1 MNFAK
6 KSQLG
11 ASFWA
16 ALAVVVM
23 ACVLRLIPHP
33 PNFSPIGAMALF
45 GGAYLVFPALR
56 VVLPVLVLFLS
67 DVVLGFHDQMV
78 AVYAS
83 VILVSFLGIGLGENA
98 TAKRV
103 MARSLLGS
111 VLFFVITNFAVWLQ
125 SGFYPRTLSGL
136 AECYWLALPF
146 FQNSVAGDLVY
157 TALFFGGWALARR
170 WIPVLRTAQ

>member
-11 ASFWA
+11 LSFWA
-16 ALAVVVM
+16 ALAVVLV

-45 GGAYLVFPALR
+45 GGACLAFPALR
-56 VVLPVLVLFLS
+56 VLLPVLVLFVT
-67 DVVLGFHDQMV
+67 DMVLGFHDQMV
-78 AVYAS
+78 GVYVS
-83 VILVSFLGIGLGENA
+83 VMLISLLGVGLGENA
-98 TAKRV
+98 SAARV
-103 MARSLLGS
+103 MGRSLLGS
-111 VLFFVITNFAVWLQ
+111 VLFFLITNFAVWLQ

-146 FQNSVAGDLVY
+146 FQNSVAGDLAY

-170 WIPVLRTAQ
+170 WIPVLRTT